1 MGWDRGLV
9 GGKERP
15 QGTGIEEDNEVGI
28 FAWPPSQAH
37 PSPPLPPPHHP
48 RPCCP
53 QASSLAEV
61 FSSSA
66 GMVVT
71 SGVWAPWSGWRY
83 PGVLGRESGDGEGWG
98 GGRRGELTLHTPHPQ
113 GYLSVLHLKA
123 VVYVSLDNAV
133 LGEWGAVPPPGPH
146 WVHPAPGCQ
155 A

>member
-1 MGWDRGLV
+1 MRWGYLLG
-9 GGKERP
+9 
-15 QGTGIEEDNEVGI
+15 
-28 FAWPPSQAH
+28 PPAK
-37 PSPPLPPPHHP
+37 PTLPLPSHHP
-48 RPCCP
+48 TIPAPCCP

-83 PGVLGRESGDGEGWG
+83 PGVLGREAGDGERWG
-98 GGRRGELTLHTPHPQ
+98 GGRRGEFTLHTPHPQ